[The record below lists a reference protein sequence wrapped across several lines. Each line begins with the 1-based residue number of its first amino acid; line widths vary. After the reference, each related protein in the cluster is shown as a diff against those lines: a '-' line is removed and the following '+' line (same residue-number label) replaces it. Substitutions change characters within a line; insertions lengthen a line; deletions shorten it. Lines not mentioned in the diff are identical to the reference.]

1 MDPEKYFDEASTLV
15 SEEYQKNDC
24 DLRALPPEFVIF
36 SQSSHRLGSMTPGP

>member
-24 DLRALPPEFVIF
+24 DLRALPPEFVILVLPRNLCGF
-36 SQSSHRLGSMTPGP
+36 V